1 MKICYL
7 ADARSIHTQ
16 RWVKYFAERG
26 HEVHLISYNHAHIED
41 VKTYVLPNLKNQF
54 LTLILRFLE
63 VKRLIKSMKP
73 DLVHAHYIAGYGWYG
88 ALSRFHPFVAT
99 AWGRDIAVDPER
111 SKLYRFLVKYV
122 LKRADLVHTGDEP
135 GKERLIELGC
145 DEGKILI
152 QPMGI
157 DTTRFSPE
165 AKSEDL
171 RRNLGIEDKYSV
183 LCARWFTTGY
193 YVDIFIKAMPYVLK
207 EIPNVRFI
215 ICGAGPLESQFKK
228 LVEKLEI
235 NNDVVFTGLIP
246 NAEMP
251 KYLASI
257 DVYAD
262 TVIHLTN
269 KGGGGIGVTTME
281 AMACETPHIL
291 AKSVSVNDSSNW
303 FHGLTYEPLN
313 PKDLA
318 KKIVHLL
325 KNEELRGE
333 IGKKSRETALEI
345 GDWGK
350 NMKIQEK
357 IYQQL
362 TEGGVN
368 YDCGNTIT

>member
-7 ADARSIHTQ
+7 ADASSIHTQ

-26 HEVHLISYNHAHIED
+26 HEVHLISYNPARIEN
-41 VKTYVLPNLKNQF
+41 VKIYVLPKIKNQF
-54 LTLILRFLE
+54 LTFILRFFE
-63 VKRLIKSMKP
+63 VKKLVKKIKP
-73 DLVHAHYIAGYGWYG
+73 DLLHAHYISGYGWYG
-88 ALSRFHPFVAT
+88 AFTRFHPFVVS
-99 AWGRDIAVDPER
+99 AWGSDIAVDPER
-111 SKLYRFLVKYV
+111 SKLHRFLVKYV
-122 LKRADLVHTGDEP
+122 LKKADLVHTGDEP

-145 DEGKILI
+145 DKSKILI

-157 DTTRFSPE
+157 DTNRFSPR
-165 AKSEDL
+165 ARSEDL
-171 RRNLGIEDKYSV
+171 RRKLGIEDKYSV
-183 LCARWFTTGY
+183 LCARWFKPLY
-193 YVDIFIKAMPYVLK
+193 NVDIFIKAMLYVLK

-235 NNDVVFTGLIP
+235 NKDVVFTSLIP

-262 TVIHLTN
+262 TAIHLTN

-281 AMACETPHIL
+281 AMACETPQIL
-291 AKSVSVNDSSNW
+291 AKSVSVKDSSNW

-318 KKIVHLL
+318 KKIVYLL

-345 GDWGK
+345 GDWKK
-350 NMKIQEK
+350 NLKIQENLYEK
-357 IYQQL
+357 L
-362 TEGGVN
+362 TEGG
-368 YDCGNTIT
+368 Y